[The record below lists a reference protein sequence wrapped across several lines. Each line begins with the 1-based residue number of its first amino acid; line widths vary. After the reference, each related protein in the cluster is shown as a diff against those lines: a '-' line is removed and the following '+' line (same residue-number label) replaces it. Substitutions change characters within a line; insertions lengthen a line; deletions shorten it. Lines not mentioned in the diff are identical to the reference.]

1 MKSQQEG
8 THSGRLGATR
18 RSNSAIGSTEF
29 FQQLSGSIDFASEG
43 RPSTSRDPLDT
54 MEFGLR
60 TKATGVQERTSSE
73 HLLQVRRC
81 YFKPGPLRTGR
92 RNRYY
97 FATKRLLDIVVASI
111 LLIAFAPFMLIVAM
125 VIRLDSSGPA
135 IFKQE
140 RVRARRKGSNG
151 RDSWE
156 VDTFT
161 FYKFRSM
168 KKDADSE
175 LHRAFVNAFM
185 HDDEDRMA
193 EIQRACREEASEP
206 RDAFA
211 LAFLPDEEEEARK
224 LVHDPRV
231 TRVGRILRKTSLDE
245 VPQFWNVLKGEMSLV
260 GPRPDLPYSVADY
273 KPWHFERLNAKPG
286 ITGLWQ
292 VEGRSDVSW
301 DDLVR
306 MDIEYIH
313 SQSLW
318 LDLKILLKTPLVVLR
333 GDGAA

>member
-1 MKSQQEG
+1 MQIEIVKPLEAQRQSSAQRARQTQAPEI
-8 THSGRLGATR
+8 AT
-18 RSNSAIGSTEF
+18 E
-29 FQQLSGSIDFASEG
+29 L
-43 RPSTSRDPLDT
+43 
-54 MEFGLR
+54 LR
-60 TKATGVQERTSSE
+60 TD
-73 HLLQVRRC
+73 HRR
-81 YFKPGPLRTGR
+81 
-92 RNRYY
+92 RYY
-97 FATKRLLDIVVASI
+97 FASKRVMDVLVATI
-111 LLIAFAPFMLIVAM
+111 LLIAFAPFLLIIAI
-125 VIRLDSSGPA
+125 VIRLDSPGPA

-140 RVRARRKGSNG
+140 RVRARRKGSSG